1 MITMIDDPYVL
12 EDGTLKNK
20 LGITDYSKLKNAEA
34 DIGFVKLIDI
44 DSIYEGELNSK
55 LVRDLHKHIFE
66 DIFDWAGEY
75 RIVPIFKQEIVIPG
89 LSLDYEKPQKISE
102 SLDKKIA
109 DLDKTD
115 WKKMTTK
122 QISLEFARKLALMW
136 KVHPFRD
143 GNTRT
148 TLAFADLYA
157 REHGFQFDI
166 AYLLDNLTREINEDG
181 RIRRY
186 SIRDKFVL
194 AALDDKDYPEPEHL
208 AKLLEIAIEKGKEK
222 EKEKRLVDE
231 SR

>member
-1 MITMIDDPYVL
+1 MITMINDPYVL

-89 LSLDYEKPQKISE
+89 ISLDYEKPQKISE

>member
-1 MITMIDDPYVL
+1 MINDPYVL

-89 LSLDYEKPQKISE
+89 ISLDYEKPQKISE

>member
-1 MITMIDDPYVL
+1 MIDDPYVL

-89 LSLDYEKPQKISE
+89 ISLDYEKPQKISE